1 MALTSGSCGT
11 HVDSCA
17 QLARH
22 STGRHRRS
30 GVELT
35 CAMQD
40 QSPPNP
46 VPGLGSRCCLLRVV
60 LRSGFFF
67 RLWIGFFC
75 RGLELHRRVSASNL
89 ERPCSGPA
97 SSGPVKLRHGRVL
110 ECPARCPPWLSVAF
124 GLHCTFPGS
133 PSLLKA
139 VDHANVRLSGR
150 RSSKHDQSRCVH
162 RRGLFMSCL
171 GKIIF

>member
-1 MALTSGSCGT
+1 MLWISNNWHCT

-22 STGRHRRS
+22 STGRRRHS

-46 VPGLGSRCCLLRVV
+46 VPGLGSRCCLLRVA
-60 LRSGFFF
+60 LRSVFFF
-67 RLWIGFFC
+67 KLWVEFFC
-75 RGLELHRRVSASNL
+75 RGLVLHRRVSNL

-97 SSGPVKLRHGRVL
+97 FSGPVKLRHGRAPPPAL
-110 ECPARCPPWLSVAF
+110 AECFVWSA
-124 GLHCTFPGS
+124 LH
-133 PSLLKA
+133 
-139 VDHANVRLSGR
+139 LSGFAELLQ
-150 RSSKHDQSRCVH
+150 KHDQSRCVH
-162 RRGLFMSCL
+162 RRGLLMSRL